1 MHQAEIEALHRTASS
16 SLKLAIE
23 TRALRKVY
31 GEGNTEVI
39 AMQDAS
45 VSVRQG
51 EVVALAWPQRFG
63 QVHFSDGHWADQ
75 STHQRTNL
83 DRW

>member
-1 MHQAEIEALHRTASS
+1 MNTTATLTETVDPTSS
-16 SLKLAIE
+16 KLAFE
-23 TRALRKVY
+23 TRGLRKVY

-51 EVVALAWPQRFG
+51 EVVAY
-63 QVHFSDGHWADQ
+63 
-75 STHQRTNL
+75 
-83 DRW
+83 